1 MQGNLGPLRHL
12 HAEGDAEGGVASL
25 AGDCVLA
32 AVTTLT
38 TQMIGCKDPSYGFQ
52 PAL

>member
-1 MQGNLGPLRHL
+1 MGHV
-12 HAEGDAEGGVASL
+12 AEGGVACP
-25 AGDCVLA
+25 AGGFVPA

-38 TQMIGCKDPSYGFQ
+38 TQMNGSKDPSYGFQ